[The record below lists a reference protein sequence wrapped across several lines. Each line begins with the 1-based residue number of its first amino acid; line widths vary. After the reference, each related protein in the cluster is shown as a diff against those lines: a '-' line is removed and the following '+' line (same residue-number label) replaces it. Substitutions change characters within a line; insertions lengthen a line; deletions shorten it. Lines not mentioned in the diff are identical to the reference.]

1 MTVKTVVR
9 AFLFSVF
16 WAGGTSADDFH
27 QTFEARCMK
36 CHGHSGDF
44 ARRMLTLKD
53 GNVLGGEEQHL
64 RPFLERHQGGLST
77 TEIALFLD
85 TFKTQLSS
93 ESFFQDRCYTCHGR
107 AYTFVRLNL
116 IQRDG
121 VLIGR
126 YTGFDTQR
134 FLLDHA
140 RLTEREAEW
149 MYDRLSAIWLD
160 SR

>member
-1 MTVKTVVR
+1 
-9 AFLFSVF
+9 
-16 WAGGTSADDFH
+16 
-27 QTFEARCMK
+27 
-36 CHGHSGDF
+36 
-44 ARRMLTLKD
+44 
-53 GNVLGGEEQHL
+53 
-64 RPFLERHQGGLST
+64 
-77 TEIALFLD
+77 
-85 TFKTQLSS
+85 
-93 ESFFQDRCYTCHGR
+93 
-107 AYTFVRLNL
+107 VRLNL

-149 MYDRLSAIWLD
+149 MYDRLSAIWLG